1 MKTLAFIHTSPVLV
15 PAFNALAQQHLDD
28 AKVFHMVDESLIQRT
43 IRAGQLEKS
52 TIRRLVNQV
61 ASAADAGADAVL
73 VTCSSIGPAV
83 VVARSLFDFPVLRI
97 DERMAEQ
104 AVTMGPRIGVIATLL
119 TTLQPTVDLLRD
131 TAHRLGRQVEIESS
145 LCAGAFEAILRGDTE
160 THDNTVT
167 RQLLEFAGSVDVIVL
182 AQASMARI
190 ADRLPPDARKVP
202 VFSSPALAMA
212 QARETLDALDSRD
225 AAAEPPVRSRE
236 Q

>member
-1 MKTLAFIHTSPVLV
+1 
-15 PAFNALAQQHLDD
+15 
-28 AKVFHMVDESLIQRT
+28 
-43 IRAGQLEKS
+43 
-52 TIRRLVNQV
+52 VNQV

-83 VVARSLFDFPVLRI
+83 VVARTLFDFPVLRI

-104 AVTMGPRIGVIATLL
+104 AVRMGPRIGVIATLL

-167 RQLLEFAGSVDVIVL
+167 RQLIEFAGSVDVIVL

-190 ADRLPPDARKVP
+190 ADRRAKCPCSQAPRWRWRKHAKRWTRSIHGMQPSNLPCVQESSEP
-202 VFSSPALAMA
+202 V
-212 QARETLDALDSRD
+212 Q
-225 AAAEPPVRSRE
+225 
-236 Q
+236 